1 MMKIVEKTSWL
12 SYYKPN
18 PFAELRLFC
27 FPYAGGS
34 AVIYRSWAD
43 LLPKNLEICPVQLP
57 GRGTRLRDQPFTR
70 LMPMVE
76 ALASGL
82 LPYLDRPFAFF
93 GHSMGA
99 AIAFELARHLREHF
113 QREPEHLFVSGRNA
127 PQIPDPMPS
136 TYSLPDAEFID
147 EVRRLNGT
155 PQAVLDHPELMQ
167 LMLPLLRADF
177 AVVQTYRPAPGEP
190 LRSPITAFGGLLD
203 HDVRRE
209 YLEAWGKQTASRFS
223 LRMFPGDHF
232 FLQTSQTLLLKALA
246 HELDHTVAA
255 SSQRQSA

>member
-1 MMKIVEKTSWL
+1 MKTLEKTSWL

-18 PFAELRLFC
+18 PQAEIRLFC

-34 AVIYRSWAD
+34 ALIYRKWAGS
-43 LLPKNLEICPVQLP
+43 LPKNVEICPVQLP

-70 LMPMVE
+70 LIPMVE
-76 ALASGL
+76 TLAAAL

-99 AIAFELARHLREHF
+99 AIAFELARHLR
-113 QREPEHLFVSGRNA
+113 QRYLPEPEHLFVSGRNA
-127 PQIPDPMPS
+127 PQIPRTTPL
-136 TYSLPDAEFID
+136 TYHLPDSEFIE

-155 PQAVLDHPELMQ
+155 PQEVLEHPELMQ
-167 LMLPLLRADF
+167 LMLPLLRTDF
-177 AVVQTYRPAPGEP
+177 AVVQTYIHATGEP
-190 LRSPITAFGGLLD
+190 LSAPITAFGGLLD

-209 YLEAWGKQTASRFS
+209 YLEAWSKQTAARFS

-232 FLQTSQTLLLKALA
+232 FLHTSQALVLKALA
-246 HELDHTVAA
+246 QDLNHTATRL
-255 SSQRQSA
+255 SQRLSA

>member
-1 MMKIVEKTSWL
+1 MKSVKKTSWL

-18 PFAELRLFC
+18 PSAELRLFC

-34 AVIYRSWAD
+34 AIIYRSWAD

-70 LMPMVE
+70 LMPMIE

-82 LPYLDRPFAFF
+82 LPYFDRPFAFF

-99 AIAFELARHLREHF
+99 AIAFELARHLRKHF
-113 QREPEHLFVSGRNA
+113 QREPEHLFVSGRSA
-127 PQIPDPMPS
+127 PQIPDPIPC
-136 TYSLPDAEFID
+136 TYDLPDAEFIA
-147 EVRRLNGT
+147 ELRRLNGT
-155 PQAVLDHPELMQ
+155 PQEVFDHPELLQ
-167 LMLPLLRADF
+167 LTLPLLRADF
-177 AVVQTYRPAPGEP
+177 AMVQTYRPSPGEP

-209 YLEAWGKQTASRFS
+209 YLEAWSKQTADRFS

-232 FLQTSQTLLLKALA
+232 FLQTSQILLLKAVA
-246 HELDHTVAA
+246 QELDHTVAA
-255 SSQRQSA
+255 GSQSQSA